1 MSAHAVASLGWGVAG
16 LVLGEFLTL
25 VIARLPAGEAVWRPP
40 PRCPR
45 CRRRLGAVDLV
56 PVLGYVLAHGRCR
69 RCRAPIGV
77 WYPAVELAAGAGCA
91 ALAWLLFPQPR
102 LYAAL
107 LLWLV
112 GIAASLVDVRARIIP
127 NRLLLAAAGALAVL
141 LALDGPQAFVGAVE
155 GAALFLAFAFALT
168 LVSRGGMGM
177 GDVKYLTLVGGA
189 LGPGAGL
196 VALYATMVAGGLYAA
211 VLLAARRARRGTRI
225 AFAPFIAA
233 GSMVGALLGPQVV
246 RWHGG

>member
-1 MSAHAVASLGWGVAG
+1 VSPHALAALGWGVAG
-16 LVLGEFLTL
+16 LVLGDFLTL

-40 PRCPR
+40 SRCPR
-45 CRRRLGAVDLV
+45 CRRRLGAIDLV
-56 PVLGYVLAHGRCR
+56 PVLGYLLARGRCR
-69 RCRAPIGV
+69 RCGAPIGA
-77 WYPAVELAAGAGCA
+77 WYPAVELTAGAGCA

-102 LYAAL
+102 LYPAL

-112 GIAASLVDVRARIIP
+112 GIAASWIDVRARIIP
-127 NRLLLAAAGALAVL
+127 NRLLLAGAAALAVL
-141 LALDGPQAFVGAVE
+141 LAFDGPGAFVAAVE
-155 GAALFLAFAFALT
+155 GAALFLAFALALA
-168 LVSRGGMGM
+168 LLSRGGMGM

-196 VALYATMVAGGLYAA
+196 VALYATMAAGGLYAA
-211 VLLAARRARRGTRI
+211 ALLAAHRARRGTRI

-233 GSMVGALLGPQVV
+233 GSMAGALLGPQVV